1 MQRQPVSC
9 AWPCDLW
16 PRTRLGR
23 PPGKRLADS
32 TVSSG
37 VCFNVT
43 HQKAHRQ
50 VFRVCLQVAPHEPE
64 QRTGSM
70 GLRIQSSSGR
80 SQCPCRQ
87 RLRPDRFSCRRQL
100 LHFLHQLNRA
110 QVLPL
115 KKNILRDL
123 APGQTVR
130 LRERRL
136 EGQLMGRAR
145 PCMIRF
151 FSCNLEEGAG
161 SSSFF
166 CRVSSANNRSPES
179 LST

>member
-115 KKNILRDL
+115 KKKHPSRLGTRTDCP
-123 APGQTVR
+123 APRTSTRGPAHGTSASLHDQVLLLQFGRRGWEQLLFLSGQFR
-130 LRERRL
+130 K
-136 EGQLMGRAR
+136 Q
-145 PCMIRF
+145 
-151 FSCNLEEGAG
+151 SQ
-161 SSSFF
+161 S
-166 CRVSSANNRSPES
+166 
-179 LST
+179 